1 MAYRLELPDLGEGV
15 VEGEIVRWLV
25 APGDEVD
32 EDTLL
37 VEVLTDK
44 ASVEI
49 PSPVAGRVVATY
61 GEPGTVVSVGTALVE
76 IETADEPAAD
86 VDASDA
92 ERPAA
97 GEPVGAPGEAPR
109 SATALALPA
118 VRRLARE
125 LGVDLGTVRGSGPDG
140 RITEEDVRAAAAEGA
155 AAGARAGTPLTGVRR
170 TIARRLSEAA
180 AVPTVTA
187 VDAADFTD
195 VRAAGI
201 GLLAATA
208 HACVLALKERPALNA
223 WFRDER
229 VIRHDDIHLGIAT
242 ETSDGL
248 VVPVVRDA
256 DERSLADLAHT
267 IDELA
272 SAAREG
278 RLGPSEM
285 RGSTITITSAGRLA
299 GEFATPLLNLPE
311 VAIVGLYR
319 VGPRPVV
326 RDGEVVVREVGN
338 LSITFDHRAADGR
351 DAARLMARI
360 VELIETTDWQDA

>member
-1 MAYRLELPDLGEGV
+1 M
-15 VEGEIVRWLV
+15 
-25 APGDEVD
+25 
-32 EDTLL
+32 
-37 VEVLTDK
+37 
-44 ASVEI
+44 
-49 PSPVAGRVVATY
+49 
-61 GEPGTVVSVGTALVE
+61 
-76 IETADEPAAD
+76 
-86 VDASDA
+86 
-92 ERPAA
+92 
-97 GEPVGAPGEAPR
+97 
-109 SATALALPA
+109 
-118 VRRLARE
+118 
-125 LGVDLGTVRGSGPDG
+125 
-140 RITEEDVRAAAAEGA
+140 
-155 AAGARAGTPLTGVRR
+155 
-170 TIARRLSEAA
+170 
-180 AVPTVTA
+180 PTVTA

-195 VRAAGI
+195 VRAAGT

-208 HACVLALKERPALNA
+208 HACVLALKEQPELNA

-229 VIRHDDIHLGIAT
+229 VIRHEDIHLGIAT

-256 DERSLADLAHT
+256 DERTLADLVHT

-278 RLGPSEM
+278 RLGRSEM